1 MTERQPCQNC
11 VAANVKCETRE
22 SRRGK
27 HPRPSKKRYSV
38 DSAASAS
45 RSQNAEEVAGAH
57 VLASLHTR
65 GIDINRPET
74 AIHGFVAEEDE
85 ATSPENQTRQE
96 EDGEAFLGEAT
107 SLRYVHDDQDLPAQT
122 VRSPPNA
129 VRLRYSVPSALRAES
144 LIPPWEAE
152 RRIRWQDFLRKE
164 GVFSFPPQIVVEGL
178 LKAYFRWFH
187 PCLAIV
193 DEMDIWDQYHRGVL
207 SPLLLQ
213 SMLFVGVLHC
223 EDSVLQALGEGP
235 RHQAK
240 YVFYTHAKDIY
251 DAEIEQKKITVMQ
264 ALFLLSFW
272 RAGALLEK
280 DVRHWLG
287 SAISLAQTKGLHR
300 SAGSADSQAAKL
312 RKRLWWSLYTRDR
325 QCAAALG
332 LPNRVRDEDCDFE
345 FLEVSDFENAFNPS
359 IPEKDRD
366 EFAAYQIGMTEL
378 AKLLGQIV
386 HTGYLPNTT
395 LDGVYR
401 EQIRIRLNDWK
412 KRLPPSMQPDS
423 NLGEPPSFYA
433 NMQHLAYNNLQI
445 LLYRQGYIGTA
456 DENKDADASIALAA
470 ASRSTRIIEDMLSDN
485 TLRHGQ
491 IHVITNLFNTLCM
504 HTVQL
509 RRTEGPTRTVAVSR
523 ARLCLSGLQELQKTW
538 EVTNWILQLFLQYLD
553 RSTAASLRIPPQE
566 DGASSAVLPPA
577 QSTGWSAPASPNTK
591 PLASPNRPHAPHSIY
606 DAATQQALLQPQHHN
621 NTMAAPPSLPGQVIS
636 PWSWTSDEAN
646 QFLFSRIENDFSF
659 GEGDM
664 PDWNPEELE
673 FNAPFFPPGDG
684 DGGSSSTFMP

>member
-1 MTERQPCQNC
+1 
-11 VAANVKCETRE
+11 
-22 SRRGK
+22 
-27 HPRPSKKRYSV
+27 
-38 DSAASAS
+38 
-45 RSQNAEEVAGAH
+45 
-57 VLASLHTR
+57 
-65 GIDINRPET
+65 
-74 AIHGFVAEEDE
+74 
-85 ATSPENQTRQE
+85 
-96 EDGEAFLGEAT
+96 
-107 SLRYVHDDQDLPAQT
+107 
-122 VRSPPNA
+122 
-129 VRLRYSVPSALRAES
+129 
-144 LIPPWEAE
+144 
-152 RRIRWQDFLRKE
+152 
-164 GVFSFPPQIVVEGL
+164 
-178 LKAYFRWFH
+178 
-187 PCLAIV
+187 
-193 DEMDIWDQYHRGVL
+193 
-207 SPLLLQ
+207 
-213 SMLFVGVLHC
+213 MLFVGVLHC

-251 DAEIEQKKITVMQ
+251 DAEIEQKKFTVIQ

-287 SAISLAQTKGLHR
+287 AAISLAQTKGLHR
-300 SAGSADSQAAKL
+300 SDGSADSQGARL

-366 EFAAYQIGMTEL
+366 QFAAYQIGMTEL

-386 HTGYLPNTT
+386 HTGYLPNKT

-401 EQIRIRLNDWK
+401 EQMRVRLIDWK
-412 KRLPPSMQPDS
+412 NRLPPSMQPD
-423 NLGEPPSFYA
+423 NELGEPPSFYA
-433 NMQHLAYNNLQI
+433 NMQHLAYNNLLI
-445 LLYRQGYIGTA
+445 LLFRQGYIVTR
-456 DENKDADASIALAA
+456 EESKDSDGAVALAA

-509 RRTEGPTRTVAVSR
+509 RRTEGPTKTVAVSR

-553 RSTAASLRIPPQE
+553 RSTAASLRIQQQE
-566 DGASSAVLPPA
+566 DGAAVPTAP
-577 QSTGWSAPASPNTK
+577 TGWSGAPSPNIKAQASPYSDT
-591 PLASPNRPHAPHSIY
+591 SNRPHAMHSIY
-606 DAATQQALLQPQHHN
+606 DTAQQQQTLQNMH
-621 NTMAAPPSLPGQVIS
+621 TLPGQVTT
-636 PWSWTSDEAN
+636 PWSWTSEEAN
-646 QFLFSRIENDFSF
+646 QFLFSRIENEFAF

-673 FNAPFFPPGDG
+673 FNASFFPPPEGDPNNN
-684 DGGSSSTFMP
+684 FIQ